1 MSCINCCVQ
10 ADQTSPG
17 VFTSEAITDGVR
29 VRVRARYAPDQSQ
42 PLHQRWMFLYTIT
55 ISNEGAETVQL
66 ISRHWVITDAS
77 DQVQEVKG
85 LGVVGRQ
92 PTLAPGESFEYTS
105 GCPLGTP
112 FGSMEGTYQM
122 VTSGGRRFDA
132 EIAAFAL
139 SGPYTLH

>member
-1 MSCINCCVQ
+1 MSGIYCGVPT
-10 ADQTSPG
+10 DQTSPG

-29 VRVRARYAPDQSQ
+29 VRVRARYAPDQSE

-122 VTSGGRRFDA
+122 VTSGGHRFDA

>member
-1 MSCINCCVQ
+1 MSCIYCCVPT
-10 ADQTSPG
+10 DQTSPG
-17 VFTSEAITDGVR
+17 VFTSEATTDGVR
-29 VRVRARYAPDQSQ
+29 VRVRARYAPDQSE

-112 FGSMEGTYQM
+112 FGSMEGTYPM

>member
-1 MSCINCCVQ
+1 MSCIYCPVPT
-10 ADQTSPG
+10 DQTSPG
-17 VFTSEAITDGVR
+17 VFTSEATTDGVR
-29 VRVRARYAPDQSQ
+29 VRVRARYAPDQSE